1 MDYYYYINSA
11 GKKDGPHDLVSMMRR
26 IRAGKILPETMVC
39 REGSE
44 LAPAYSA
51 EYLSS
56 FFNNPVEDIRH
67 ELSASHQVPILK
79 TFSKGW
85 HFTMDHQGMAVFAG
99 GILLVSW
106 LFGVLMHE
114 TLHATGSGAI
124 GSWMMFVFLQSCFF
138 SIALR
143 VYRGQKTDLN
153 FLEHTF
159 APILGKLAFVSV
171 FFSFLVLATLP
182 LLIIPGVITMLILI
196 YIPMFILDFD
206 SDVSKTIS
214 SIISLLR
221 RLDKSA
227 LLRLASLILF
237 YMVCIA
243 LIIPIPIIMPII
255 AGGLCSIYEDLAA
268 S

>member
-1 MDYYYYINSA
+1 MEYYYYINDS
-11 GKKDGPHDLVSMMRR
+11 GKKDGPHDLVTMMRR
-26 IRAGKILPETMVC
+26 IRTETILPETLVC
-39 REGSE
+39 REGGE
-44 LAPAYSA
+44 LMPAYST

-67 ELSASHQVPILK
+67 ELKVSHQVPIVK

-106 LFGVLMHE
+106 LFGVLMQE
-114 TLHATGSGAI
+114 VLHATGSGAI
-124 GSWMMFVFLQSCFF
+124 GSWIMFVFLQSCFF

-153 FLEHTF
+153 FLEHSF

-171 FFSFLVLATLP
+171 LFSFLVIATLP
-182 LLIIPGVITMLILI
+182 LLIVPGIITMLILI

-206 SDVSKTIS
+206 SDVGKTIT

-221 RLDKSA
+221 KLDKSA
-227 LLRLASLILF
+227 LMRLGSLILF

-243 LIIPIPIIMPII
+243 LIIPIPIVMPII
-255 AGGLCSIYEDLAA
+255 AGGLCSIYEDLA
-268 S
+268 SN

>member
-1 MDYYYYINSA
+1 MEYYYYINA
-11 GKKDGPHDLVSMMRR
+11 QGKKDGPHDLVTMMRR
-26 IRAGKILPETMVC
+26 IRSHAILPETLVC

-44 LAPAYSA
+44 LMPAYSA
-51 EYLSS
+51 EHLSS
-56 FFNNPVEDIRH
+56 FFNNPVEDIRN
-67 ELSASHQVPILK
+67 ELSASHQVPIAK

-106 LFGVLMHE
+106 LFGVLIHE
-114 TLHATGSGAI
+114 LLHATGSGAI
-124 GSWMMFVFLQSCFF
+124 GSWIMFVFLQSCFF

-171 FFSFLVLATLP
+171 FFSFLVIIATP
-182 LLIIPGVITMLILI
+182 LFIIPGIITMLILT

-206 SDVSKTIS
+206 SSVSKTIA

-221 RLDKSA
+221 RLDKTA
-227 LLRLASLILF
+227 LIRLGSLIFF

-255 AGGLCSIYEDLAA
+255 AGGLCSIYEELAA